1 MILIR
6 RLYVLIF
13 LIRMQNKKNIL
24 SSMSYNYI
32 YSVPN
37 GLSTITVS
45 SIASCESNKYIKNR
59 FCYSYTAPGFINT
72 NCKPVVAATNAYLS
86 SISCS
91 SGIMSG
97 ATERSR
103 ILARQSC
110 FSSIATA
117 CMVQCTIQQ
126 STILS
131 NQIYSQLI
139 QAGAQRYL
147 PYQPYI
153 FPVVPSSVTQ
163 LQMATAN
170 VGVPM
175 TPITCQSGKG
185 NQTVTS

>member
-1 MILIR
+1 
-6 RLYVLIF
+6 
-13 LIRMQNKKNIL
+13 
-24 SSMSYNYI
+24 
-32 YSVPN
+32 
-37 GLSTITVS
+37 
-45 SIASCESNKYIKNR
+45 
-59 FCYSYTAPGFINT
+59 
-72 NCKPVVAATNAYLS
+72 
-86 SISCS
+86 
-91 SGIMSG
+91 
-97 ATERSR
+97 
-103 ILARQSC
+103 
-110 FSSIATA
+110 
-117 CMVQCTIQQ
+117 MVQCTIQQ